1 MRMGSLGGRTAVVT
15 GAGSGV
21 GQGIALALAE
31 EGARLCLVGRTAATL
46 SGTAEAA
53 GDRAETTCYVVDLTD
68 DDGVLRLG
76 EQLRLD
82 VGPIDV
88 LVHSAGV
95 FAMGELETMPVAEVD
110 RQYRTNVRAPYLLT
124 QAVLPQLRLAHGQIV
139 FINSSVGVIA
149 RAGVGAYAASKHAL
163 KAIADSLRDELN
175 KDGMRVLSVYLGRT
189 ASPMQATIHAVEGKP
204 YRPELL
210 LQPSDVGAAV
220 LNALLLAPTAEVT
233 DISIRPMQKP
243 PPA

>member
-1 MRMGSLGGRTAVVT
+1 MGSLGGRTAVIT

-21 GQGIALALAE
+21 GQGIALAVAA

-46 SGTAEAA
+46 SATAEAA
-53 GDRAETTCYVVDLTD
+53 GDGVETTCFVVDLTD
-68 DDGVLRLG
+68 DDAVLRLG

-95 FAMGELETMPVAEVD
+95 VAMGELETMPVAEVD
-110 RQYRTNVRAPYLLT
+110 RQYATNVRAPYLLT
-124 QAVLPQLRLAHGQIV
+124 QVLLPQLRLAKGQIV
-139 FINSSVGVIA
+139 FVNSSVGVMA
-149 RAGVGAYAASKHAL
+149 RAGIGGYAASKHAL
-163 KAIADSLRDELN
+163 KATADSLRDEVN
-175 KDGMRVLSVYLGRT
+175 KDGLRVLSVYLGRT
-189 ASPMQATIHAVEGKP
+189 ASPTQARIHAAEGKP

-210 LQPSDVGAAV
+210 IQPSDVGAAV
-220 LNALLLAPTAEVT
+220 LSALVLPPTAEVT

>member
-1 MRMGSLGGRTAVVT
+1 M
-15 GAGSGV
+15 
-21 GQGIALALAE
+21 
-31 EGARLCLVGRTAATL
+31 
-46 SGTAEAA
+46 
-53 GDRAETTCYVVDLTD
+53 
-68 DDGVLRLG
+68 LRLG

-95 FAMGELETMPVAEVD
+95 HAMGELESMPVAEVD
-110 RQYRTNVRAPYLLT
+110 RLYRTNVRAPYLLT

-139 FINSSVGVIA
+139 FINSSVGVLA
-149 RAGVGAYAASKHAL
+149 RAGIGGYAASKHAP
-163 KAIADSLRDELN
+163 KAIADSLRDEVN
-175 KDGMRVLSVYLGRT
+175 KDGLRVLSVYLGRT
-189 ASPMQATIHAVEGKP
+189 ASPTQARIHAAEGKP

-210 LQPSDVGAAV
+210 LQPSDVAAAV
-220 LNALLLAPTAEVT
+220 LNALVLAPTAEVT

>member
-1 MRMGSLGGRTAVVT
+1 MSSLGGRTAVVT

-21 GQGIALALAE
+21 GQGIALALAA

-53 GDRAETTCYVVDLTD
+53 GDRAETTCCVVDLTND
-68 DDGVLRLG
+68 DDVLRLA

-95 FAMGELETMPVAEVD
+95 FAMGELETLPVAEVD

-124 QAVLPQLRLAHGQIV
+124 QAVLPQLRQAHGQIV

-149 RAGVGAYAASKHAL
+149 RAGIGGYAASKHAL

-189 ASPMQATIHAVEGKP
+189 ASSMQAKIHAVEGKP

-220 LNALLLAPTAEVT
+220 VNALVLPPTAEVT

-243 PPA
+243 APA

>member
-1 MRMGSLGGRTAVVT
+1 MGSLDGRTAVVT

-21 GQGIALALAE
+21 GQGIALALAA

-53 GDRAETTCYVVDLTD
+53 GDRAETMCYVVDLMD

-95 FAMGELETMPVAEVD
+95 HAIGELATMPVAEVD
-110 RQYRTNVRAPYLLT
+110 RQYRTNVPRRICSHRRCCLSSGWPTGKSCSSIPVSACSRTPGSAGT
-124 QAVLPQLRLAHGQIV
+124 PQANTR
-139 FINSSVGVIA
+139 
-149 RAGVGAYAASKHAL
+149 
-163 KAIADSLRDELN
+163 
-175 KDGMRVLSVYLGRT
+175 
-189 ASPMQATIHAVEGKP
+189 
-204 YRPELL
+204 
-210 LQPSDVGAAV
+210 
-220 LNALLLAPTAEVT
+220 
-233 DISIRPMQKP
+233 
-243 PPA
+243 

>member
-1 MRMGSLGGRTAVVT
+1 MGSLGGRTAVVT
-15 GAGSGV
+15 GAGSGI
-21 GQGIALALAE
+21 GQGIALALAA

-95 FAMGELETMPVAEVD
+95 FAMGELETLPVAEVD

-149 RAGVGAYAASKHAL
+149 RAGIGGYAASKHAL

-189 ASPMQATIHAVEGKP
+189 ASAMQATIHAVEGKP

>member
-1 MRMGSLGGRTAVVT
+1 MGSLDGRTAVVT

-21 GQGIALALAE
+21 GQGIALALAA

-53 GDRAETTCYVVDLTD
+53 GDRAEATCYVVDLMD

-95 FAMGELETMPVAEVD
+95 HAIGELATMPVAEVD

-124 QAVLPQLRLAHGQIV
+124 QALLPQLRLARGQVV
-139 FINSSVGVIA
+139 FINSSIGVL
-149 RAGVGAYAASKHAL
+149 RAPGSAGTPRANT
-163 KAIADSLRDELN
+163 R
-175 KDGMRVLSVYLGRT
+175 
-189 ASPMQATIHAVEGKP
+189 
-204 YRPELL
+204 
-210 LQPSDVGAAV
+210 
-220 LNALLLAPTAEVT
+220 
-233 DISIRPMQKP
+233 
-243 PPA
+243 